1 MQKCI
6 KYTFCARELWLMY
19 NAAAMFE
26 VVEMTG
32 GADKLEGII
41 LAKTPEA
48 VDKLFD
54 IFLCLAK
61 NGNAARKYIGYD
73 CDELPDKDAVAALT
87 TVDDIARMRDA
98 VMNAI
103 IAGVGR
109 ETQNSEDA
117 EVDLGLEELNAKKA
131 KKKTT

>member
-1 MQKCI
+1 
-6 KYTFCARELWLMY
+6 MY

-26 VVEMTG
+26 VMEIAG
-32 GADKLEGII
+32 GTDKLDGI
-41 LAKTPEA
+41 LLTKTPEA

-73 CDELPDKDAVAALT
+73 CDELPGKEAVAALT

-103 IAGVGR
+103 MTGVGR
-109 ETQNSEDA
+109 EIKNDEDV
-117 EVDLGLEELNAKKA
+117 EIDLGLEELNV
-131 KKKTT
+131 KKKRT

>member
-26 VVEMTG
+26 VMGITG
-32 GADKLEGII
+32 GTDKLDGI
-41 LAKTPEA
+41 LLTKTPEA

-73 CDELPDKDAVAALT
+73 CDELPGKEAVAALT

-103 IAGVGR
+103 MTGVGR
-109 ETQNSEDA
+109 EIQNTEEI
-117 EVDLGLEELNAKKA
+117 EVDLGLEELNV
-131 KKKTT
+131 KKKRT

>member
-6 KYTFCARELWLMY
+6 RYTFCARELWLMY

-26 VVEMTG
+26 VTDIVG
-32 GADKLEGII
+32 GTDKLDSV
-41 LAKTPEA
+41 LLSQTPEA

-54 IFLCLAK
+54 IFLCLVQ

-73 CDELPDKDAVAALT
+73 CDELPGKEAVAALT

-109 ETQNSEDA
+109 EVKSDEDV
-117 EVDLGLEELNAKKA
+117 EVDLGLEELNV
-131 KKKTT
+131 KKKRT